1 MSDTGTTPLAPKPP
15 LPDAD
20 ASATAPPQRSGCLNA
35 FMVVGGLVL
44 LLPGMCFLAV
54 GGNSSGLAL
63 IGLVLLCAA
72 TALLLSAAIR
82 KWGLSPPPS

>member
-1 MSDTGTTPLAPKPP
+1 MSDDGTTPPAQKPP
-15 LPDAD
+15 FPDAE
-20 ASATAPPQRSGCLNA
+20 AFPTAPPQRSGCATA
-35 FMVVGGLVL
+35 FMVVGGLLL

-72 TALLLSAAIR
+72 AALLLSAAIR
-82 KWGLSPPPS
+82 KWGLGPPPS